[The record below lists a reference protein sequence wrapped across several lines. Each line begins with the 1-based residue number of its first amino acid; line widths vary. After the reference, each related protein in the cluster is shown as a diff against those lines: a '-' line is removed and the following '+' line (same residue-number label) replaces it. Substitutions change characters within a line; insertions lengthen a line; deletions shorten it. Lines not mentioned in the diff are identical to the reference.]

1 MSIHKPVLL
10 EETIENLNF
19 EKGDTAVDAT
29 LGGGGH
35 FKAILEKIGE
45 KGTLIAI
52 DLDNDAIERFKIQ
65 SAPPAGGRRTKS
77 KTRIILVNDNFANL
91 KDILSGIGIEKA
103 DAILADLGW
112 SSDQLS
118 GRGMSFLKDE
128 ALDMRLDRQQALSAE
143 SVINDYSGED
153 LERIIKD
160 YGEERYARSIAR
172 KIVDER
178 KKQRI
183 KTTIELVRIIDG
195 AVPTRYK
202 HQKIHPAT
210 RTFQA
215 LRIEVNGELENLR
228 HFIPEAL
235 EALNPGGRL
244 AIISFHSLEDRIVKN
259 IFRQNARGCICPKD
273 FPKCVCGKV
282 PIVKIITRKPIV
294 AGEKEVLENSRS
306 RSAKLRVCEKI

>member
-10 EETIENLNF
+10 EETIENLNL

-35 FKAILEKIGE
+35 SSAILKKIRG

-52 DLDNDAIERFKIQ
+52 DLDSDAIENFKIQ
-65 SAPPAGGRRTKS
+65 SS
-77 KTRIILVNDNFANL
+77 KFKNIGKVVLVNDNFANL
-91 KDILSGIGIEKA
+91 QNILPEIGIEKA

-118 GRGMSFLKDE
+118 GRGMSFLEDE
-128 ALDMRLDRQQALSAE
+128 DLDMRLDRRQELSAE
-143 SVINDYSGED
+143 AVINDYPAEE
-153 LERIIKD
+153 LERIIRD

-172 KIVDER
+172 KIAARR
-178 KKQRI
+178 KEQRI
-183 KTTIELVRIIDG
+183 RTTGELAGIISG
-195 AVPTRYK
+195 AVPGIYK
-202 HQKIHPAT
+202 RQNIHPAT

-215 LRIEVNGELENLR
+215 IRIEVNQELKNLEK
-228 HFIPEAL
+228 FIPEAL

-244 AIISFHSLEDRIVKN
+244 AVISFHSLEDRIVKN
-259 IFRQNARGCICPKD
+259 IFRQNARGCICPKN
-273 FPKCVCGKV
+273 FPKCNCGKV
-282 PIVKIITRKPIV
+282 PRVKIITRKPIV
-294 AGEKEVLENSRS
+294 AGGKEVLENPRS